1 MVVVV
6 GSVVAPVPSAM
17 RPGSFPGPAAI
28 AAPGSNPEARLDTH
42 VAPLSTLFHRSP
54 WFQRVASRG
63 HADRPPPAS
72 GGEVPVVCPATVG
85 HAYTPL
91 TSQALFPV
99 PPSLPR

>member
-1 MVVVV
+1 MVVDE

-28 AAPGSNPEARLDTH
+28 TAAGSNPEARSETH

-54 WFQRVASRG
+54 WFQRLGSRG
-63 HADRPPPAS
+63 HADNPPPAS

-85 HAYTPL
+85 QEYTPL